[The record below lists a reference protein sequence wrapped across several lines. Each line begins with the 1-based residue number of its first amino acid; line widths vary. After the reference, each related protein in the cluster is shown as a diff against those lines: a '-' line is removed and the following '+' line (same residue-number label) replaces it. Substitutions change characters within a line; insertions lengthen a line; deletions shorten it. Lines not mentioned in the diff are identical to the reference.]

1 MGLSLASVWQKLS
14 VVKTLTTHA
23 FTRDFG
29 KHKKG
34 PCLVTSK
41 GRVIGAWQPV
51 TDQPTPVNFA
61 ERVKEYCAKPLP
73 FTFAALLKEGKR
85 R

>member
-1 MGLSLASVWQKLS
+1 LAIT
-14 VVKTLTTHA
+14 KTLTTRE
-23 FTRDFG
+23 FLRQFG
-29 KHKKG
+29 ARHHE
-34 PCLVTSK
+34 PSLLTSK

-51 TDQPTPVNFA
+51 DKKLDQVNFA

-73 FTFAALLKEGKR
+73 FTLAKLLKEGKR